1 MKKFEGLVQWH
12 CNHISFELCTI
23 FQSERTNELSEI
35 LVVGAR
41 LFLFVNIAKT
51 NKTFVRLGFS
61 IFFMRSTVFRRM
73 IRKVF

>member
-23 FQSERTNELSEI
+23 FQSERTNELSEM

-51 NKTFVRLGFS
+51 SKTLVRLGFS
-61 IFFMRSTVFRRM
+61 IFFLWEVQFLEE
-73 IRKVF
+73 